1 MCENCKNLSGPALDV
16 MVGQMERAV
25 MLAEADAGLTP
36 EWARRPLSADERR
49 ARVRFR
55 EIMKLEDE
63 FLAIVEPVLELV
75 HRVTVAAL
83 LASLPTRPD
92 GTVDPRVLVDALD
105 GLTRSQP
112 DEVVDA
118 VAAATPEI
126 ESALAGTY
134 VSAGLVVIGELKR
147 QGVGADLR
155 ASNPAGGRFYPQ
167 AKNAAL
173 EPYRRLLSGMQDYAA
188 APQNLA
194 APISKDDIVG
204 MLGEVTTAKAVDQ
217 ARQGAH
223 AAMNAGRFDTA
234 ETAPIEFAYAS
245 ELLDER
251 TCDSC
256 AAVDGR
262 EYASVAEAR
271 ADYGD
276 GGGFRACDGG
286 ARCRGTAVF
295 VARRPR

>member
-36 EWARRPLSADERR
+36 EWARRPLSAEERR
-49 ARVRFR
+49 AAVRFR
-55 EIMKLEDE
+55 EIMALEDE
-63 FLAIVEPVLELV
+63 FLTSVEPVLELV
-75 HRVTVAAL
+75 HRVSVSAL
-83 LASLPTRPD
+83 LAALPSGAVSPTD
-92 GTVDPRVLVDALD
+92 LVDALD
-105 GLTRSQP
+105 FLTRTQP
-112 DEVVDA
+112 QAVVEVMEGA
-118 VAAATPEI
+118 VPVI
-126 ESALAGTY
+126 EEALVATY
-134 VSAGLVVIGELKR
+134 VGAGAVVIREFTR

-155 ASNPAGGRFYPQ
+155 PSNPADGKFYAQ

-173 EPYRRLLSGMQDYAA
+173 EPFRRLLGGMQDYAA

-194 APISKDDIVG
+194 GPISKETIVG
-204 MLGEVTTAKAVDQ
+204 MLGEITTAKAVDQ

-234 ETAPIEFAYAS
+234 EVVPIENAYAS

-256 AAVDGR
+256 AAVDGK
-262 EYASVAEAR
+262 
-271 ADYGD
+271 
-276 GGGFRACDGG
+276 
-286 ARCRGTAVF
+286 
-295 VARRPR
+295 